1 MSNQEQSAMSG
12 NTTEKNV
19 QQITVQKT
27 SGTATF
33 PIDLAPAKIA
43 HVKPSGD
50 TLKVASVQ
58 GTAQQ
63 ATPTYRTIST
73 GQPSQVRVV
82 MPNATIMPQSMI
94 PKMDGAAT
102 AQAVR
107 AQITAVP
114 NRTLSQASITVTRPA
129 TQAFLPR
136 AGTTNIQQRLVTPIR
151 TPTPPNV
158 AGFSGNFVR
167 GTTVARSSSS
177 PATTV
182 ISPTTATWMAASG
195 GSPIQFI
202 RNINPQRQRLVPT
215 STGGAGV
222 VAVGQA
228 ATLAS
233 GQVQSQ
239 QAQSQG
245 NIQTTTSQPAQQTF
259 VATLSTVLQPRQQ
272 TATLVYT
279 NVSSSQAQQYN
290 PTGSTQQRYAV
301 AAATIA
307 GGQRQ
312 VRPIQLSNRALSSSK
327 IVLAPTLNTGAT
339 VTNLQ
344 TRTSTG
350 NVNLPTAARIIQ
362 LQQQQ
367 PGTGGQQILGAGRI
381 PNNLMLQ
388 PIIMS
393 SGGGKIA
400 SGIRPQTTI
409 SKVQSSVTITQ
420 LGLGKLPAGQTGVTP
435 TVTATNLQGATI
447 TPSSATNVV
456 ASVTAGA
463 VAQSPQAQQA
473 VQQQPAQQQQQTQQS
488 QQQAQQSQQGSSV
501 PNPAP
506 QSITQI
512 VNVNQSSGQIIA
524 QNVNVASS
532 ATVVPLAIPSRTP
545 NVITGTIKVATAAI
559 TVPPVA
565 KVIPQQQQQ
574 QPQQS
579 QQHHQQS
586 QGTHLSSQS
595 ASGQQS
601 SDNSTSVQPHHQ
613 PTSVYI
619 HTRPPSSGNA
629 SGATGISSAFIQQP
643 SGFYYESVPASSVTV
658 STGVLSLTTT
668 TVTSSIS
675 TSQAVTS
682 TSLASALATSIAY
695 NPTSTYTVVPATSRA
710 IGQVQIPASSTAG
723 QPQTISQIQA
733 VPLRFT
739 SQHLQEQA
747 VPISSQ
753 PAGLSQQTNQPL
765 QQQHPQ
771 IITMSQPQHSQ
782 AGQQVQQT
790 HMLIP
795 MQTIKLPAAA
805 VVAPS
810 PPRPTA
816 TAATLSTINSAFLR
830 KRDNEGSPI
839 RAAKNLAPTLLSM
852 APAQVSNLI
861 AERVKDRDRERPTSP
876 QSRPGSSGGSTTV
889 SANSSPGV
897 DQQMSE
903 EMNSMTPMNVR
914 VSNES
919 HFSPINDMYPN
930 HQNSVGQGPPR
941 QLPVQPQ
948 HVQHQPSSGCSNG
961 TLEATPKKK
970 PRRSIENPPVPQ
982 HQQSLGQHHP
992 NNQQLQNN
1000 TASNQQLPSQ
1010 QSQQQVGPHEG
1021 FKPTNNNNASV
1032 IASSNKENAK
1042 PTEIIIKKP
1051 RTCNLLDGY
1060 KQNWKAANNHFQ
1072 RYSDVKPRE
1081 ERPPTVMDLAN
1092 QAHVVQ
1098 KINGWKIYHLSA
1110 QMEDLCEIESQVF
1123 DKLSDMLKQLESHGQ
1138 SQDTDRVNDLIKGNM
1153 QRSKIIVDGVNEA
1166 RSQIMKIFDHKSHV
1180 SDIIHRCASKRN
1192 FKKREKT

>member
-1 MSNQEQSAMSG
+1 MSG

-245 NIQTTTSQPAQQTF
+245 KCESFTVRSYAEVCPLPGNIQTTTSQPAQQTF

-327 IVLAPTLNTGAT
+327 IGILPLPNDVNIRLRAPNLPVLAPTLNTGAT

-393 SGGGKIA
+393 SGGGKI
-400 SGIRPQTTI
+400 GE
-409 SKVQSSVTITQ
+409 
-420 LGLGKLPAGQTGVTP
+420 
-435 TVTATNLQGATI
+435 
-447 TPSSATNVV
+447 
-456 ASVTAGA
+456 
-463 VAQSPQAQQA
+463 
-473 VQQQPAQQQQQTQQS
+473 
-488 QQQAQQSQQGSSV
+488 
-501 PNPAP
+501 
-506 QSITQI
+506 
-512 VNVNQSSGQIIA
+512 
-524 QNVNVASS
+524 
-532 ATVVPLAIPSRTP
+532 SR
-545 NVITGTIKVATAAI
+545 
-559 TVPPVA
+559 
-565 KVIPQQQQQ
+565 
-574 QPQQS
+574 S
-579 QQHHQQS
+579 
-586 QGTHLSSQS
+586 
-595 ASGQQS
+595 
-601 SDNSTSVQPHHQ
+601 
-613 PTSVYI
+613 
-619 HTRPPSSGNA
+619 
-629 SGATGISSAFIQQP
+629 
-643 SGFYYESVPASSVTV
+643 
-658 STGVLSLTTT
+658 
-668 TVTSSIS
+668 
-675 TSQAVTS
+675 
-682 TSLASALATSIAY
+682 
-695 NPTSTYTVVPATSRA
+695 
-710 IGQVQIPASSTAG
+710 
-723 QPQTISQIQA
+723 
-733 VPLRFT
+733 
-739 SQHLQEQA
+739 
-747 VPISSQ
+747 
-753 PAGLSQQTNQPL
+753 
-765 QQQHPQ
+765 
-771 IITMSQPQHSQ
+771 
-782 AGQQVQQT
+782 
-790 HMLIP
+790 
-795 MQTIKLPAAA
+795 
-805 VVAPS
+805 
-810 PPRPTA
+810 
-816 TAATLSTINSAFLR
+816 
-830 KRDNEGSPI
+830 
-839 RAAKNLAPTLLSM
+839 
-852 APAQVSNLI
+852 
-861 AERVKDRDRERPTSP
+861 
-876 QSRPGSSGGSTTV
+876 
-889 SANSSPGV
+889 
-897 DQQMSE
+897 
-903 EMNSMTPMNVR
+903 
-914 VSNES
+914 
-919 HFSPINDMYPN
+919 
-930 HQNSVGQGPPR
+930 
-941 QLPVQPQ
+941 
-948 HVQHQPSSGCSNG
+948 C
-961 TLEATPKKK
+961 
-970 PRRSIENPPVPQ
+970 
-982 HQQSLGQHHP
+982 
-992 NNQQLQNN
+992 
-1000 TASNQQLPSQ
+1000 
-1010 QSQQQVGPHEG
+1010 
-1021 FKPTNNNNASV
+1021 
-1032 IASSNKENAK
+1032 
-1042 PTEIIIKKP
+1042 
-1051 RTCNLLDGY
+1051 
-1060 KQNWKAANNHFQ
+1060 
-1072 RYSDVKPRE
+1072 
-1081 ERPPTVMDLAN
+1081 
-1092 QAHVVQ
+1092 
-1098 KINGWKIYHLSA
+1098 
-1110 QMEDLCEIESQVF
+1110 
-1123 DKLSDMLKQLESHGQ
+1123 
-1138 SQDTDRVNDLIKGNM
+1138 
-1153 QRSKIIVDGVNEA
+1153 
-1166 RSQIMKIFDHKSHV
+1166 
-1180 SDIIHRCASKRN
+1180 
-1192 FKKREKT
+1192 